1 MEQILQELQKLRT
14 DFNTEQQE
22 TRKLI
27 EESLKND
34 QIEKGKIK
42 EKIEKQDN
50 RINKLESGTRKKNVI
65 VYGMQEENNEHINDL
80 KEKINW
86 LLNNKMELDI
96 KREEIDDFFRLGK
109 KTEEKKNRPIIIKMI
124 SNWRKTEIMMNK
136 KKLRGTRI
144 FIENDMSEEEM
155 TEKKN
160 MIAEMRELKSKGHEA
175 YIKGKSLIVNMD
187 KDKKNEDVIIHS
199 GNNENEGLEIMEE
212 QASSSQ
218 ANNTIYQKPM
228 GTPGK
233 RYLSPENINEIR
245 KMLTTESVKK
255 MKLQARRRSNSD
267 GQKTLDSMLIRKKGS
282 VSEEKN
288 TVTRNIAYVSI
299 VHNPS
304 EKTGEDGKE
313 KTIHITEKI
322 DQ

>member
-34 QIEKGKIK
+34 QIEKGKIN

-50 RINKLESGTRKKNVI
+50 RINKLESGARKKNVI

-155 TEKKN
+155 SEKKN

-175 YIKGKSLIVNMD
+175 
-187 KDKKNEDVIIHS
+187 
-199 GNNENEGLEIMEE
+199 
-212 QASSSQ
+212 
-218 ANNTIYQKPM
+218 
-228 GTPGK
+228 
-233 RYLSPENINEIR
+233 
-245 KMLTTESVKK
+245 
-255 MKLQARRRSNSD
+255 
-267 GQKTLDSMLIRKKGS
+267 
-282 VSEEKN
+282 
-288 TVTRNIAYVSI
+288 
-299 VHNPS
+299 
-304 EKTGEDGKE
+304 
-313 KTIHITEKI
+313 
-322 DQ
+322 